1 MLNSNKIRVIQ
12 VLTTRPPN
20 VSPGTENP
28 VSGGIMASGG
38 IVKNVTSVYNRAFP
52 VSHSPD
58 SLPSFRTQQSL
69 GISRDFLGFDRH

>member
-1 MLNSNKIRVIQ
+1 MASILN
-12 VLTTRPPN
+12 TRPPN

-28 VSGGIMASGG
+28 ASGGIMASGG
-38 IVKNVTSVYNRAFP
+38 IVVKNVTSVYNRAFP

>member
-1 MLNSNKIRVIQ
+1 MASSLN
-12 VLTTRPPN
+12 TRPPN
-20 VSPGTENP
+20 VSPGIENP

-38 IVKNVTSVYNRAFP
+38 IVVKNVTSVYNRAFP

>member
-1 MLNSNKIRVIQ
+1 
-12 VLTTRPPN
+12 
-20 VSPGTENP
+20 
-28 VSGGIMASGG
+28 MASGG
-38 IVKNVTSVYNRAFP
+38 IVVKNVTSVYNRAFP

>member
-1 MLNSNKIRVIQ
+1 M
-12 VLTTRPPN
+12 TTRPPN

-38 IVKNVTSVYNRAFP
+38 GIVVKNVTSVYNRAFP

-69 GISRDFLGFDRH
+69 GISRDFLSFDRH

>member
-1 MLNSNKIRVIQ
+1 MASNLN
-12 VLTTRPPN
+12 TRPLN

-38 IVKNVTSVYNRAFP
+38 IVVKNVTSVYNRAFP

>member
-1 MLNSNKIRVIQ
+1 
-12 VLTTRPPN
+12 
-20 VSPGTENP
+20 
-28 VSGGIMASGG
+28 MASGG

-69 GISRDFLGFDRH
+69 GISRDFLSFDRHWKMVLIVTVTIKINTKG